1 MKLFKKNENE
11 KTTKLPM
18 NGKVKKG
25 FRYYCMAV
33 MAMTFVLGT
42 SVTAFAANDPIQV
55 VNNLS
60 DFIFGLVRAV
70 GMIMLGFGIVQ
81 IGLSLK
87 SHDPSQRANGFL
99 TLAGGVVITFA
110 KEILTL
116 ITGKKEQLTFWG
128 KLQYIR
134 IFKICCELFAK
145 IHSIP

>member
-1 MKLFKKNENE
+1 MKAPRSLISSSA
-11 KTTKLPM
+11 TL
-18 NGKVKKG
+18 
-25 FRYYCMAV
+25 
-33 MAMTFVLGT
+33 
-42 SVTAFAANDPIQV
+42 PIQV

-116 ITGKKEQLTFWG
+116 ITG
-128 KLQYIR
+128 
-134 IFKICCELFAK
+134 
-145 IHSIP
+145 